1 MSFERVNRIIGIW
14 LIKKHYLPYTD
25 YCQLQY
31 NQDLD
36 PENIGIIIL
45 FSHTENIGSQ
55 RYFWAYCFAGI
66 SFSFILFY
74 FKPLMQCHFCFIFGD
89 CEQYNNQNYKVKVKG
104 NSKSWNVWKIEDKGK
119 NSIYLLDE
127 FYVIKLLFLNTIT

>member
-1 MSFERVNRIIGIW
+1 
-14 LIKKHYLPYTD
+14 
-25 YCQLQY
+25 
-31 NQDLD
+31 
-36 PENIGIIIL
+36 
-45 FSHTENIGSQ
+45 
-55 RYFWAYCFAGI
+55 
-66 SFSFILFY
+66 
-74 FKPLMQCHFCFIFGD
+74 MQCHFCFIFGD